1 MASERVQRRLERL
14 LDQID
19 ESESSGDWKLVHDLS
34 RDVLAIDR
42 ENKEATAYLDAAQ
55 RRLAEAAGSEGTD
68 DIGAASDPPAT
79 RVEEPPLPTSFASG
93 RYKVKRFLGEGG
105 KKKVYLANDTS
116 LDRDVAFLL
125 IKTEG
130 LDDAARA
137 RVTREAQ
144 TMGRLGDH
152 PNIVHIHDFGDEAG
166 QPYMVQP
173 LMTGGD
179 VEGLIEKAEEHRLPL
194 ERTLEIASSVCRGLE
209 FAHTKGVVHRDL
221 KPGNVMLTGDG
232 TAMIGDF
239 GLALPIER
247 SRLTQEGTMVGTVSY
262 MPPEQAM
269 GGEVTPQADL
279 YSLGA
284 MLYEMVTGRPPFVG
298 DESVAIITQHL
309 NTPPVAPTWHN
320 PDCPPGL
327 EVLILRLLEKNPGD
341 RFASAAEVRK
351 VLEGIDLTE
360 VPVPTDVAQ
369 PVQNPMYR
377 TTFVGREQELRQLQQ
392 AWDGALSGQ
401 GGLQMVVGE
410 PGIGKTSLWEQL
422 ATYVSVRGGRA
433 LVGHS
438 YEEGSLSLPYLPF
451 IEAIRSYVQ
460 TREPEALRTELGS
473 GAEPVARIV
482 SEVRDKVEVEFQT
495 PGDPEEERY
504 RLLQGVTT
512 FLTNAANVQPLLLV
526 LEDLHD
532 ADNGS
537 LDLLVHLARNLQG
550 ARLLVV
556 GTYRDV
562 EVDRAHPLSG
572 VLANLRRVGSFGRVL
587 LRGLTVNEVHRM
599 VNELATQDVPNQL
612 AEAIHRQTEGNP
624 LFVQEVLRYLV
635 EEGLVQRR
643 GASGI
648 GSGEQP
654 LAERIPE
661 GLRDVIGKRLSRL
674 SEATNRILSVAAV
687 NGREFRLDVL
697 QQIAGLPEE
706 ELLNALEEAKD
717 VSLIE
722 ERTAVGAVVTYRFT
736 HAFFR
741 QTLYDETIAPRRIR
755 LHQQVGVALEQ
766 VYGRRLDEHAAEL
779 AEHFSYSS
787 AQEDLAKVVRYGEMA
802 ADRAM
807 AVFDYG
813 EAARLLAKAL
823 QVQEVLDIE
832 DKAKRCDLLL
842 ALGEALLPA
851 GDPKRAYES
860 VASEAFSLAEEIG
873 DDDRASLACRLA
885 INGLRRYATAAAVG
899 TPEWSLWMERADHH
913 AKPDTVHR
921 AYANT
926 YMAWA
931 ERGAGNWV
939 QSVALLRPALELAR
953 RLDDAEALYVVASPM
968 MQMMLQSSDP
978 QHLKEALRLAE
989 EFSARPRAGVTA
1001 RTFSSVLQ
1009 VSARIFLRHGDRERL
1024 DNISRQVRELA
1035 LHTQDAGL
1043 LVSAWAGE
1051 GSSELIEGRFED
1063 VVATAER
1070 LVALGDELGSS
1081 GTAREHA
1088 AQISAIPLLYLGRTQ
1103 EALDVIDQWARH
1115 GGRGGFTG
1123 GVRAIVEASM
1133 GRNQRAQELLLRYA
1147 SRRQMTS
1154 DGEYVGAEYAPLLLE
1169 MALML
1174 EDKETTSLLAR
1185 EMEVFGH
1192 LFFFWGPDAI
1202 NLGRAAAL
1210 LGNPEKARAY
1220 YHQALEV
1227 ATKFR
1232 SRPHIARTRLYLA
1245 ELLLEHYPD
1254 ERTEALEHL
1263 DFSIGEFRDMK
1274 MQPSLER
1281 ALRHRDILKA

>member
-1 MASERVQRRLERL
+1 MDCPKCGHENRSDATFC
-14 LDQID
+14 
-19 ESESSGDWKLVHDLS
+19 GDCGA
-34 RDVLAIDR
+34 VLATELTCSNCGRSNSVGQRFCDGCGQTLASPAA
-42 ENKEATAYLDAAQ
+42 ETTATEQSAA
-55 RRLAEAAGSEGTD
+55 
-68 DIGAASDPPAT
+68 
-79 RVEEPPLPTSFASG
+79 PLPTSFANG
-93 RYKVKRFLGEGG
+93 RYQVKRFLGEGG

-116 LDRDVAFLL
+116 LDRDIAFLL
-125 IKTEG
+125 VKAEG
-130 LDDAARA
+130 LDEEART

-152 PNIVHIHDFGDEAG
+152 PNIVQIHDFGDEAG

-194 ERTLEIASSVCRGLE
+194 ERTLEIASAVCRGLE
-209 FAHTKGVVHRDL
+209 FAHAKGIVHRDL
-221 KPGNVMLTGDG
+221 KPGNVMLTSDG
-232 TAMIGDF
+232 TAMINDY
-239 GLALPIER
+239 GLALPIDR
-247 SRLTQEGTMVGTVSY
+247 SRITQVGMMVGTVAY

-269 GGEVTPQADL
+269 GGDVTPQADL

-284 MLYEMVTGRPPFVG
+284 MLYEMVTGRPPFIG

-320 PDCPPGL
+320 PICPPGL
-327 EVLILRLLEKNPGD
+327 EVLILRLLEKDPSD
-341 RFASAAEVRK
+341 RFASAVEVRE
-351 VLEGIDLTE
+351 VLEGIDLTQAPA
-360 VPVPTDVAQ
+360 VTDSAQ

-460 TREPEALRTELGS
+460 TREPEALRSELGS

-482 SEVRDKVEVEFQT
+482 SEIRDKVEVEVEFQT

-741 QTLYDETIAPRRIR
+741 QTLYDETIAPRRIH
-755 LHQQVGVALEQ
+755 LHQQVGAALEQ
-766 VYGRRLDEHAAEL
+766 VYGRRLEEHAAEL

-787 AQEDLAKVVRYGEMA
+787 TPEDLTKAVKYGEMA
-802 ADRAM
+802 AQRAM
-807 AVFDYG
+807 SVFDYG
-813 EAARLLAKAL
+813 ESARLLDQAI
-823 QVQEVLDIE
+823 QVQDVLDP
-832 DKAKRCDLLL
+832 DDTTKRCDLLL
-842 ALGEALLPA
+842 SLGQSLLPA
-851 GDPKRAYES
+851 RGSSHVYES
-860 VASEAFSLAEEIG
+860 VAPEAYAMAESLR
-873 DDDRASLACRLA
+873 DTDRASLACRIALEGLA
-885 INGLRRYATAAAVG
+885 RYRSFLAQN
-899 TPEWSLWMERADHH
+899 TPEWRQWVERLDRNATPGTIHRVFAD
-913 AKPDTVHR
+913 VFMGR
-921 AYANT
+921 
-926 YMAWA
+926 
-931 ERGAGNWV
+931 
-939 QSVALLRPALELAR
+939 LLGSEGLQTEGRDLRLRALELAR
-953 RLDDAEALYVVASPM
+953 SLDEPDALFYAVGSYMLPYTRFPTSLQDTEEAY
-968 MQMMLQSSDP
+968 
-978 QHLKEALRLAE
+978 RLAE
-989 EFSARPRAGVTA
+989 EFFGRSRVGVNPRTLGL
-1001 RTFSSVLQ
+1001 F
-1009 VSARIFLRHGDRERL
+1009 
-1024 DNISRQVRELA
+1024 
-1035 LHTQDAGL
+1035 L
-1043 LVSAWAGE
+1043 LVADVTFLTR
-1051 GSSELIEGRFED
+1051 SEMARVKETQRQIAELTQRSQDPFLLIHSIGIQMRKATVDGRLEEAM
-1063 VVATAER
+1063 ATAQNQVDRGE
-1070 LVALGDELGSS
+1070 ELGQPVY
-1081 GTAREHA
+1081 ARQYA
-1088 AQISAIPLLYLGRTQ
+1088 SI
-1103 EALDVIDQWARH
+1103 
-1115 GGRGGFTG
+1115 G
-1123 GVRAIVEASM
+1123 GVRANIYL
-1133 GRNQRAQELLLRYA
+1133 GRAQEIVQALDDISGFTGVAGTEVRRATALGQAYLGNLEEAKKILQEYLS
-1147 SRRQMTS
+1147 SRGS
-1154 DGEYVGAEYAPLLLE
+1154 DAGSTAHFGFGWGTTLLE
-1169 MALML
+1169 LAVMVK
-1174 EDKETTSLLAR
+1174 DIETTSILVKEVDGFSHLAAPS
-1185 EMEVFGH
+1185 G
-1192 LFFFWGPDAI
+1192 AI
-1202 NLGRAAAL
+1202 IAHYLGNGAAL
-1210 LGNPEKARAY
+1210 LGETEKARTY
-1220 YHQALEV
+1220 YQQALEV
-1227 ATKFR
+1227 AGR
-1232 SRPHIARTRLYLA
+1232 LGHRPETALIRLNLA
-1245 ELLLEHYPD
+1245 ELLLEHHPN
-1254 ERTEALEHL
+1254 ERAEALEHL
-1263 DFSIGEFRDMK
+1263 DFAIGEFRDMK